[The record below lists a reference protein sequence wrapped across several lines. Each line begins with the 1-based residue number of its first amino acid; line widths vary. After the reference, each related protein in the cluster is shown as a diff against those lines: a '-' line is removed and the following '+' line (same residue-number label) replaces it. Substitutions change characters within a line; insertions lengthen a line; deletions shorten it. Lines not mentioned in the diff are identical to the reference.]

1 MGVAP
6 RCLVL
11 CFCLVDALCTNRSM
25 YEYGKGLQQMGL
37 YGSMMHLGW
46 WCNWGCRGAFG
57 MLVGFISQ
65 LLMWRLPSGFI
76 QVAPPLHSQG
86 WVSPSHFSQPA
97 KVQCWTVALFLQC
110 AWQRPRRPTGAMSTQ
125 GQGVRLCC
133 CLVEMLPLTTVENG
147 HLTNQS

>member
-1 MGVAP
+1 MAP

-76 QVAPPLHSQG
+76 QVASPLHSQG
-86 WVSPSHFSQPA
+86 WVSPSHFSQPRCSA
-97 KVQCWTVALFLQC
+97 GPSPCSCSVPGKDQEGQQEQCLPKDRGAGCAAALL
-110 AWQRPRRPTGAMSTQ
+110 R
-125 GQGVRLCC
+125 CC
-133 CLVEMLPLTTVENG
+133 
-147 HLTNQS
+147 H